1 MLKLNNLKMCNNITA
16 YGFKAFID
24 YAEQSQ
30 GEDNIIVS
38 TLSPA
43 IMAEMG
49 VTSYYAPVLPRGV
62 ILTTAEDVEQ
72 ANLDVNLVTVF
83 SGLSVECFNK
93 VIIVSRHQGTINL
106 LLDMYPDAT
115 VLSENVTP
123 EDISDGFII
132 GTLPPHLISFCKSYS
147 AVTISNFDYS
157 KDGDLSGPDLFD
169 RIKISNPITVE
180 IQEIKGDKSPAGKEI
195 SKAKIVESIKQEYA
209 EARKWCHQDFG
220 RHYKMMIDTMDG
232 RIWSDVFLSENDW
245 KIYHSDT
252 ISKLDYVPGYVNE
265 TEEGYIED
273 AISKLITAGWTI
285 IEEGKSPVMK
295 KLALLNT
302 SILTTTGNYT
312 LIDISLNESRALIA
326 DNADNLDSAIGH
338 QSTANVMTT
347 LLGVD
352 IPVNRQRFQHEVG
365 QIALVFKL
373 NGRQAEGK
381 ILTAEEIESIG
392 YKFQLLTRHT

>member
-1 MLKLNNLKMCNNITA
+1 M
-16 YGFKAFID
+16 
-24 YAEQSQ
+24 
-30 GEDNIIVS
+30 
-38 TLSPA
+38 
-43 IMAEMG
+43 
-49 VTSYYAPVLPRGV
+49 
-62 ILTTAEDVEQ
+62 
-72 ANLDVNLVTVF
+72 
-83 SGLSVECFNK
+83 
-93 VIIVSRHQGTINL
+93 
-106 LLDMYPDAT
+106 
-115 VLSENVTP
+115 
-123 EDISDGFII
+123 
-132 GTLPPHLISFCKSYS
+132 
-147 AVTISNFDYS
+147 
-157 KDGDLSGPDLFD
+157 
-169 RIKISNPITVE
+169 
-180 IQEIKGDKSPAGKEI
+180 KEI
-195 SKAKIVESIKQEYA
+195 ARSTIRKTIKQEYA

-338 QSTANVMTT
+338 QSTADVMTT